1 MWVRAHQDGVL
12 RSVDEDGG
20 EFAGLVYAQGGGEEV
35 ALLLGKWADGLFFFG
50 GGIM

>member
-20 EFAGLVYAQGGGEEV
+20 EFAGLVYAQGRGEEV